1 MREETYLI
9 LGGGGMT
16 GFQVADAIARDLHP
30 HRVVVAALTRR
41 ESDQAV
47 AELRRRHPDP
57 DPDSDR
63 FVADWGDIFIRA
75 EWNPSDTGEPIRR
88 KDLLASPELRAR
100 LFDDLFGD
108 LDACY
113 ERSHLVQMIRR
124 HVPDVIVDSINT
136 ATGISYQD
144 LPDLSRATGQAFAQA
159 ATDLSAGRLDPKA
172 ALDRVRPEIDAL
184 VLSQSVPELVRHVL
198 LIHRVMKELQA
209 KTRGVKPRLYLK
221 VGTTGTGG
229 MGLNI
234 PYTHSED
241 TPSENLMAK
250 SSIAFA
256 QTGLLFLMARTPG
269 SPVVKELKPG
279 AMIGWKAVGPR
290 SITRAGKPVYVY
302 RSRAIPIG
310 DRLTPDEA
318 PEGFEQARPDPL
330 QMITVDTGENGV
342 FGRAEFEAITHLR
355 QMEFITPE
363 EIADQAVMEIKGS
376 NTGYD
381 VIAAID
387 SSVMN
392 PTYRGAYLRPVAMRH
407 LTAEERR
414 VENDPTMCPS
424 VAHGQLGPPELGK
437 LLWEA
442 YLLRLEYKTLERV
455 LQHTSQ
461 EISERT
467 SALLERRPELADFIC
482 AVGLPILSPDG
493 STLRRGPFVRIP
505 KVRPRQPVNVDAA
518 ALNEWARKGWVDL
531 RPACFDRWRKR
542 FARILDQPHT
552 PGGGSAAIVAS
563 SYLFEENMPELSDSP
578 AGEPGATPISLGA
591 IAAWVFINEADG
603 ARIK

>member
-1 MREETYLI
+1 MRDETYLI

-16 GFQVADAIARDLHP
+16 GFQVADAIARDLNP
-30 HRVVVAALTRR
+30 ARIVVAALTRR
-41 ESDQAV
+41 EADEAV
-47 AELRRRHPDP
+47 TELRRRHEDP
-57 DPDSDR
+57 SAVR
-63 FVADWGDIFIRA
+63 FASDWGDIFIRA
-75 EWNPSDTGEPIRR
+75 EWNPPEAGEPVRR
-88 KDLLASPELRAR
+88 RDLLASPESRAQ
-100 LFDDLFGD
+100 LFEDLFGD
-108 LDACY
+108 LDPSY
-113 ERSHLVQMIRR
+113 ERSHLVQMVRR
-124 HVPDVIVDSINT
+124 HEPDVIVDSINT

-144 LPDLSRATGQAFAQA
+144 LPELSRATRQAFARA
-159 ATDLSAGRLDPKA
+159 SADLGAGRLDGQA
-172 ALDRVRPEIDAL
+172 ALSAIGPEIESL

-198 LIHRVMKELQA
+198 LLHRVMKELQA
-209 KTRGVKPRLYLK
+209 RTGGMKPRLYLK

-241 TPSENLMAK
+241 KPSENLMAK
-250 SSIAFA
+250 SAIAFA

-269 SPVVKELKPG
+269 SPVVKEVKPG

-290 SITRAGKPVYVY
+290 SITRGGRPVFVY
-302 RSRAIPIG
+302 RSQVAPLG
-310 DRLTPDEA
+310 GALVPDEA
-318 PEGFEQARPDPL
+318 PDGFEQVGSDPL
-330 QMITVDTGENGV
+330 RMLTVDTGENGV

-363 EIADQAVMEIKGS
+363 EIADQAVLEIKGS

-392 PTYRGAYLRPVAMRH
+392 PTYRGAYLRPVALRQ

-414 VENDPTMCPS
+414 LAGDQTICPS

-442 YLLRLEYKTLERV
+442 YLLQLECQTLERV
-455 LQHTSQ
+455 LEYTPQQLSDQ
-461 EISERT
+461 V
-467 SALLERRPELADFIC
+467 SALLGRQPRLADFIA
-482 AVGLPILSPDG
+482 AVGLPILSADG
-493 STLRRGPFVRIP
+493 RSLRRGPFVRIP
-505 KVRPRQPVNVDAA
+505 KLRRGESARVTDGAV
-518 ALNEWARKGWVDL
+518 NEWARKGWVDL
-531 RPACFDRWRKR
+531 RPSCFETWRSR
-542 FARILDQPHT
+542 FARILEESHAT
-552 PGGGSAAIVAS
+552 GGGSAAIVAS
-563 SYLFEENMPELSDSP
+563 SYLFEENMPELSGAR
-578 AGEPGATPISLGA
+578 AGGAAATPISLGA

>member
-1 MREETYLI
+1 MRDETYLI

-16 GFQVADAIARDLHP
+16 GFQIADAIARDLGP
-30 HRVVVAALTRR
+30 RRVVVAALTSA
-41 ESDQAV
+41 EADQAV
-47 AELRRRHPDP
+47 TELRRRHADP
-57 DPDSDR
+57 GADR
-63 FVADWGDIFIRA
+63 FIPDWGDIFIRA
-75 EWNPSDTGEPIRR
+75 EWNPADRGEPVRR
-88 KDLLASPELRAR
+88 KDLLAGPESRAK
-100 LFDDLFGD
+100 LFEDLFGD
-108 LDACY
+108 LDAAY

-124 HVPDVIVDSINT
+124 HQPDVIVDSINT

-144 LPDLSRATGQAFAQA
+144 LPDLSRAVRQAFDQA
-159 ATDLSAGRLDPKA
+159 ASDLNAGRLDPKVA
-172 ALDRVRPEIDAL
+172 IARIGPEMESL

-198 LIHRVMKELQA
+198 LLHRVMKELQA
-209 KTRGVKPRLYLK
+209 KTHGVKPRLYLK

-241 TPSENLMAK
+241 KPSENLMAK

-279 AMIGWKAVGPR
+279 AMIGWKAVGPK
-290 SITRAGKPVYVY
+290 SITRAGKPVFVY
-302 RSRAIPIG
+302 RSRVAPVG
-310 DRLTPDEA
+310 DRLVPDED
-318 PEGFEQARPDPL
+318 PDGFEQIRPDPL
-330 QMITVDTGENGV
+330 RMITVDTGENGV

-363 EIADQAVMEIKGS
+363 EIADQAVLEIKGS

-392 PTYRGAYLRPVAMRH
+392 PTYRGAYLRPVAMRQ

-414 VENDPTMCPS
+414 VADDPAMCPS

-442 YLLRLEYKTLERV
+442 YLLRLEYGTVERV
-455 LQHTSQ
+455 LQFSSQ
-461 EISERT
+461 QISDRIGQ
-467 SALLERRPELADFIC
+467 LFERRPELADFIT
-482 AVGLPILSPDG
+482 AVGLPILVADG
-493 STLRRGPFVRIP
+493 RGLRRGPFVRIP
-505 KVRPRQPVNVDAA
+505 KLRRGESVPVTPASM
-518 ALNEWARKGWVDL
+518 NEWARKGWVDL
-531 RPACFDRWRKR
+531 RPASFDRWRQR
-542 FARILDQPHT
+542 FARILDESHRL
-552 PGGGSAAIVAS
+552 GGGSAAIVSS
-563 SYLFEENMPELSDSP
+563 SYLFEENMPELADPS
-578 AGEPGATPISLGA
+578 AGDPGGTPISLGA

>member
-16 GFQVADAIARDLHP
+16 GFQVADAIARELRP
-30 HRVVVAALTRR
+30 KRIVVAALTRR
-41 ESDQAV
+41 EADQAV
-47 AELRRRHPDP
+47 VELRRRHDDP
-57 DPDSDR
+57 GSDR
-63 FVADWGDIFIRA
+63 FASDWGDIFVRA
-75 EWNPSDTGEPIRR
+75 EWNPPAAGEPVRR
-88 KDLLASPELRAR
+88 RELLANADSRTK
-100 LFDDLFGD
+100 LFEDLFGD
-108 LDACY
+108 LDGSY

-124 HVPDVIVDSINT
+124 HEPDVIVDSINT

-144 LPDLSRATGQAFAQA
+144 LPDLSRATRQAFASASA
-159 ATDLSAGRLDPKA
+159 AMDAGRLDGKA
-172 ALDRVRPEIDAL
+172 ALSSIGPEIESL

-198 LIHRVMKELQA
+198 LLHRVMKELQA
-209 KTRGVKPRLYLK
+209 KTSGTKPRLYLK

-241 TPSENLMAK
+241 KPSENLMAK
-250 SSIAFA
+250 SAIAFA

-279 AMIGWKAVGPR
+279 AMIGWKDVGPR
-290 SITRAGKPVYVY
+290 SITRAGRPVFVY
-302 RSRAIPIG
+302 RCRVEPLG
-310 DRLTPDEA
+310 DSLVPDQE
-318 PEGFEQARPDPL
+318 PEGYTQVRPDPL
-330 QMITVDTGENGV
+330 RMITVDTGENGV

-363 EIADQAVMEIKGS
+363 EIADQAVLEIKGS

-392 PTYRGAYLRPVAMRH
+392 PTYRGAYLRPVAMRQ
-407 LTAEERR
+407 LTAAERR
-414 VENDPTMCPS
+414 AADDPTMCPS

-442 YLLRLEYKTLERV
+442 YLLGLEYRTLERV

-461 EISERT
+461 QLSDQIGR
-467 SALLERRPELADFIC
+467 LLDRRADLADFIT
-482 AVGLPILSPDG
+482 AVGLPILAADG
-493 STLRRGPFVRIP
+493 RSLRRGPFVRIP
-505 KVRPRQPVNVDAA
+505 KLRRGESMPVTDESVH
-518 ALNEWARKGWVDL
+518 EWARKGWVDL
-531 RPACFDRWRKR
+531 RPGCFDGWRKR
-542 FARILDQPHT
+542 FARILDASHAQ
-552 PGGGSAAIVAS
+552 GAGSAAIVAS
-563 SYLFEENMPELSDSP
+563 SYLFEANMPELSERG
-578 AGEPGATPISLGA
+578 AGDTAGTPISLGA